1 MLQKTFKNLLTNCLI
16 RFNIL
21 FIINNFKVE
30 DAKSSYVEYILQRT
44 GVGESQEMESIMKR
58 VAEMDRTKPIGEYL
72 IPHPKRYLA

>member
-44 GVGESQEMESIMKR
+44 WVR
-58 VAEMDRTKPIGEYL
+58 
-72 IPHPKRYLA
+72 